1 MKLHV
6 IWLWVAAAVC
16 LLPSCTPLESQSV
29 EYVRDD
35 SRSLRRALFDHG
47 KMVLV
52 YGTAEK
58 HRSEYAQW
66 ANQLAA
72 NSQRIKIAVYSD
84 QDILED
90 ELTQNPVFLVGSF
103 SQNSMVKD
111 FLQRL
116 PFTQV
121 DGTFEYQG
129 VKIHSEN
136 DLGILSFYPNP
147 YAPHFPVGAVLGT
160 DDQEILNF
168 VKQNEGSRI
177 FRTLWSRWGYQI
189 YQNGQRTLL
198 GNFNQEWQPDSLQ
211 QWTFSHDLT
220 PAIETQHFQFYSYT
234 EDLSNEDLTQ
244 ISRNCE
250 ARIQEM
256 ISFVNNGKEH
266 TIPKIGMYIYPSAEQ
281 MGLMH
286 NQMSQSFI
294 DPTRNEAHVI
304 INEEYIGNYVEK
316 ENQLVLTYLLG
327 KSSLP
332 TLEEGMAIYFA
343 PQWQQKGYLHWS
355 AALTRSHNIIPLKEL
370 LDPNYYQ
377 EESPLVRGAMAGSFV
392 GFLIQNWGKE
402 EFLQRYSS
410 WQPSSNEI
418 ASLEPDW
425 ISYLQTQA
433 DQIPLPERRSYQNQ
447 YFKGMTFSHEGYN
460 IYDGYGSKIGAS
472 SLEAIKSIYANA
484 VAIVPYSGS
493 RSIYSPAPFHFSEGA
508 GGENDASVVCSHHFA
523 KQLGLMTMLK
533 PQLWFPGAW
542 PGEVEM
548 KTEEDWDQFF
558 TYYRRWIRHYAMLA
572 EIHQMDIFCAGVE
585 FVKTT
590 R

>member
-1 MKLHV
+1 M
-6 IWLWVAAAVC
+6 
-16 LLPSCTPLESQSV
+16 
-29 EYVRDD
+29 
-35 SRSLRRALFDHG
+35 
-47 KMVLV
+47 
-52 YGTAEK
+52 
-58 HRSEYAQW
+58 
-66 ANQLAA
+66 
-72 NSQRIKIAVYSD
+72 
-84 QDILED
+84 
-90 ELTQNPVFLVGSF
+90 
-103 SQNSMVKD
+103 
-111 FLQRL
+111 
-116 PFTQV
+116 
-121 DGTFEYQG
+121 
-129 VKIHSEN
+129 
-136 DLGILSFYPNP
+136 
-147 YAPHFPVGAVLGT
+147 
-160 DDQEILNF
+160 
-168 VKQNEGSRI
+168 
-177 FRTLWSRWGYQI
+177 
-189 YQNGQRTLL
+189 L

-220 PAIETQHFQFYSYT
+220 PAIETQHFQFYSYA
-234 EDLSNEDLTQ
+234 EALSNEDLTQ

-250 ARIQEM
+250 DRIQEM

-508 GGENDASVVCSHHFA
+508 GGENDASVVCSHHSA

-590 R
+590 RSHPEKWVELIRDLREIYRGPITYAANWGEEFENFTFANELDFVGLNFYYPLSGKKNASEKDLKKGLEKALEKVREKASEINRPVVLTEIGFRSIAHPWIQPHAEAEDRIKVERDQAICYEVILDGLRGESWCKGTFWWKWPSQMEYAYQNPTSFTPCGKEAAEVLKKYYQL